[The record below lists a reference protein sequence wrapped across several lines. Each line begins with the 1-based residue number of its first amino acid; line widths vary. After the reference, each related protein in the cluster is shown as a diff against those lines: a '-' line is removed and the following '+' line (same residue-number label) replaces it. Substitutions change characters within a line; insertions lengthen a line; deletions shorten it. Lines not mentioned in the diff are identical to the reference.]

1 MAPVKVDSY
10 AINTETNWHNKGH
23 SPIPMPSLKKMTF
36 AWYAILPG
44 AVKMPY
50 IRDPLYLSVIASIFG
65 HNSTPS
71 LLTKDYDNITQ
82 FINRGYPMFIRIF
95 ITVRG

>member
-23 SPIPMPSLKKMTF
+23 PPIRMPSLKKMTF

-44 AVKMPY
+44 AVKMQS
-50 IRDPLYLSVIASIFG
+50 IRDPLYLLVIASIFK
-65 HNSTPS
+65 HNFP
-71 LLTKDYDNITQ
+71 LFPLTCKYNYKFQ
-82 FINRGYPMFIRIF
+82 PHHY
-95 ITVRG
+95 